1 MRCFCCSNLPFS
13 SCCEPFLKGQA
24 TPQTAAQLMRSRFSA
39 YASKQF
45 DYVLATYTKVRQPEL
60 SVDELTANAA
70 NATWFALEVGETENV
85 PLIKQAEG
93 VTQATVLINEGA
105 TDTVDF
111 TAYYFENKNLYQ
123 LHETSNFIV
132 ENGKWC
138 YHDGILHDDCGKVKY
153 GRNLP
158 CLCGSGKKFKQ
169 CCATK
174 AR

>member
-13 SCCEPFLKGQA
+13 SCCEPFLKGHA
-24 TPQTAAQLMRSRFSA
+24 TPQTAAHLMRSRFSA

-60 SVDELTANAA
+60 SVNELTANAA
-70 NATWFALEVGETENV
+70 N
-85 PLIKQAEG
+85 
-93 VTQATVLINEGA
+93 A

-132 ENGKWC
+132 EDGKWC

>member
-24 TPQTAAQLMRSRFSA
+24 IPQTAAALMRSRFSA

-45 DYVLATYTKVRQPEL
+45 AYVLATYTKVKQPEL
-60 SVDELTANAA
+60 SVDELAASADNAS
-70 NATWFALEVGETENV
+70 WFALKVGDTKNV
-85 PLIKQAEG
+85 PLFTEVGGAPNTAKQ
-93 VTQATVLINEGA
+93 INGGA

-111 TAYYFENKNLYQ
+111 TAYYFENKNVYQ

-132 ENGKWC
+132 EDGQWR
-138 YHDGILHDDCGKVKY
+138 YHDGTLHDDCGKVKY

-158 CLCGSGKKFKQ
+158 CLCGSTKKFKQ

>member
-1 MRCFCCSNLPFS
+1 MNL
-13 SCCEPFLKGQA
+13 FLKGHA

-60 SVDELTANAA
+60 SVNELTANAA
-70 NATWFALEVGETENV
+70 NATWFALEVGETHNV
-85 PLIKQAEG
+85 PLTAQAEG
-93 VTQATVLINEGA
+93 LTEDIMQINEGA

-111 TAYYFENKNLYQ
+111 TAYYFENINLYQ

-132 ENGKWC
+132 EDGKWC

-158 CLCGSGKKFKQ
+158 CLCGSGKNLSNAVQPKHGKS
-169 CCATK
+169 TVK
-174 AR
+174 LH